1 VSWVDQLIFVAD
13 DDPSVLKAVQ
23 RLLRSAGYTQVEV
36 FGSPKA
42 LLERIDIKRP
52 RLLILDLVMPEMG
65 GTELLRL
72 AREIGGPIS
81 AVVMSAHELEMAE
94 ARKAG
99 MGMTAFLQKPFSGDD
114 LLKAIDAAASF

>member
-1 VSWVDQLIFVAD
+1 MSWADQLVFIAD

-23 RLLRSAGYTQVEV
+23 RLLRSAGYTRVEV

-42 LLERIDIKRP
+42 LLGRMATEKP

-81 AVVMSAHELEMAE
+81 AVVVSAHELEMAE

-99 MGMTAFLQKPFSGDD
+99 MGMTTFLQKPFSGDD

>member
-1 VSWVDQLIFVAD
+1 VSWVDQRVFVVD
-13 DDPSVLKAVQ
+13 DDPSVLKAVH
-23 RLLRSAGYTQVEV
+23 RLLRSAGYTRVEV

-42 LLERIDIKRP
+42 LLERIGIEKP

-72 AREIGGPIS
+72 AREIVGPIS

-94 ARKAG
+94 ARRAG

-114 LLKAIDAAASF
+114 LLNAIDAAASF